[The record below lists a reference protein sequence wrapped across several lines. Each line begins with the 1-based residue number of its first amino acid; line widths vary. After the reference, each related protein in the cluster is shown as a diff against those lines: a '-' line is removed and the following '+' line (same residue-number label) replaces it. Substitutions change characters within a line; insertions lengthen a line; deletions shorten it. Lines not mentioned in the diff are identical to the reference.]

1 MTLFAA
7 FGVGIIFVFVF
18 MVIISGILMWAAA
31 KIARVENST
40 FGRAML
46 AAVLAS
52 FVEVVVAFVFNA
64 VPILGNLIGFI
75 IGLIASILVIKAV
88 FRISFGKAFL
98 VWIFNLVAALIAI
111 VLAAMITASSFLLS
125 RGL

>member
-18 MVIISGILMWAAA
+18 MVIISGILMWVAA
-31 KIARVENST
+31 KIARVENAT

-46 AAVLAS
+46 AAIAAS

-88 FRISFGKAFL
+88 FRISFGKALL

-111 VLAAMITASSFLLS
+111 VLAAMITASSFVLS